1 MAILEPVVV
10 SGSKISKTTLHNE
23 DYIKEKDIRIGDH
36 VLVQKAGDVIPEV
49 VEVLKD
55 KRTKEAL
62 EFEMPKF
69 CPVCGAAAVRE
80 TGESAIRCI
89 GIECVARNLRNII
102 HFASKAGM
110 DIDGL
115 GEKIVES
122 LVENKLIE
130 TIADIYYLKEED
142 IASLKK
148 EGKKFASN
156 LIDAIE
162 KSKSNNLDKLISAL
176 GIRHVGSKAAK
187 TLSKKLRTMENLMK
201 TSQEELT
208 EIDDVGEV
216 TAKSL
221 YTFFSEEQTID
232 LINRLEVAG
241 VNMKELE
248 ESSLDERFLGL
259 TFVLTGT
266 LEKYS
271 RDEATEI
278 IEKFSG
284 KTSSSVSKKTS
295 YVLAGADA
303 GSKLTKAEE
312 LGIKIISEEEFE
324 NMII

>member
-1 MAILEPVVV
+1 
-10 SGSKISKTTLHNE
+10 
-23 DYIKEKDIRIGDH
+23 
-36 VLVQKAGDVIPEV
+36 
-49 VEVLKD
+49 
-55 KRTKEAL
+55 
-62 EFEMPKF
+62 
-69 CPVCGAAAVRE
+69 
-80 TGESAIRCI
+80 
-89 GIECVARNLRNII
+89 
-102 HFASKAGM
+102 
-110 DIDGL
+110 
-115 GEKIVES
+115 
-122 LVENKLIE
+122 
-130 TIADIYYLKEED
+130 
-142 IASLKK
+142 
-148 EGKKFASN
+148 
-156 LIDAIE
+156 
-162 KSKSNNLDKLISAL
+162 
-176 GIRHVGSKAAK
+176 
-187 TLSKKLRTMENLMK
+187 MK